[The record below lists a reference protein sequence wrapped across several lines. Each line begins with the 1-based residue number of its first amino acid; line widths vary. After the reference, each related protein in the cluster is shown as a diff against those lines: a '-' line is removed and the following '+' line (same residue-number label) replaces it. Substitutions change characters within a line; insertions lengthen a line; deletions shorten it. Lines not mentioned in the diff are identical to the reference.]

1 MSDPKA
7 PKIEFP
13 CERYPIKSMGKS
25 GASFREAVLSVM
37 EKHAPGFDTSSVQVR
52 PSSHGNYES
61 VTVFITA
68 TGTDQLQ
75 AIFEDLKKIPE
86 IRMVL

>member
-1 MSDPKA
+1 MSQP

-13 CERYPIKSMGKS
+13 CERYPIKSMGK
-25 GASFREAVLSVM
+25 ASACFREAVLAVM
-37 EKHAPGFDTSSVQVR
+37 NKHAPGFDKSSVQVR
-52 PSSHGNYES
+52 PSSKGNYES

-68 TGTDQLQ
+68 SGTDQLR

>member
-1 MSDPKA
+1 MSQP

-13 CERYPIKSMGKS
+13 CEQYPIKSMGKA
-25 GASFREAVLSVM
+25 GAAFRAAVLAVM
-37 EKHAPGFDTSSVQVR
+37 EKHAPGFDTASVQVR
-52 PSSHGNYES
+52 PSSKGSYES

-68 TGTDQLQ
+68 TGVDQLQ
-75 AIFEDLKKIPE
+75 AIFNDLKAIPD